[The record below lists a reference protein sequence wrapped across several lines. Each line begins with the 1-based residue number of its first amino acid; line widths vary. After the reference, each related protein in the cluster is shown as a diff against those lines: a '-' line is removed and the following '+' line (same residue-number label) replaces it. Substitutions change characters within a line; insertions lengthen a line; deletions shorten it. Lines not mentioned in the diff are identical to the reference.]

1 MSISLD
7 LFFYVDYAIFIVRVV
22 HSIPITGEVLS
33 YFSEDSPRM
42 WGGIPR
48 VFKRYAHSPFKS
60 ISFWHLGLNGLWW
73 VFSGFF
79 VGILWVFVGVF
90 RACVGV
96 FRICAILCDLCSFD
110 FGFVKF

>member
-73 VFSGFF
+73 VF
-79 VGILWVFVGVF
+79 LWVFYGFLWVF
-90 RACVGV
+90 FGLAWA
-96 FRICAILCDLCSFD
+96 F
-110 FGFVKF
+110 FGFVQFCAICAVLTLDL